1 MKVQNLHST
10 DLFLYEFTIKILG
23 ALATYQFGML
33 FIAGMFE

>member
-1 MKVQNLHST
+1 MKAQDLHAT